1 MLKEVTCR
9 CGWRVR
15 GTDEEV
21 ISQVIEHGRTTHAQE
36 LTPDDVRAVWYDV
49 TASAS

>member
-1 MLKEVTCR
+1 MLKEVTCQ

-15 GTDEEV
+15 GTEDEV
-21 ISQVIEHGRTTHAQE
+21 IVAVIEHGRATHAQE
-36 LTPDDVRAVWYDV
+36 LTPDDVKAVWYDV